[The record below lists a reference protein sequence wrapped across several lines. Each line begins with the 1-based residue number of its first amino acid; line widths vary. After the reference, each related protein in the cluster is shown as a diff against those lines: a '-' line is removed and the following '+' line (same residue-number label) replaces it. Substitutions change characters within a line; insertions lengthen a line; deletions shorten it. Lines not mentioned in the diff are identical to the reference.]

1 MKLQDMT
8 VSQLKELAKEQGLE
22 DYKTMKKQELVD
34 ALDIQ
39 DEVKE
44 EKVKLEPKKEKKKLD
59 KDDYVEIM
67 NNTSGK
73 YGYIGRSGFSVTMS
87 EYGDV
92 VEVPFGELRRM
103 KAEQPTHI
111 NNAYIIILDDEAVEQ
126 LYLGNLYHNI
136 FTRDEVES
144 LLQNPDKL
152 KVALEKMPNN
162 MRETVGSIAI
172 QRLKSGQIYDM
183 RVKKVV
189 EEGLGVTIDV

>member
-8 VSQLKELAKEQGLE
+8 VTQLKGMAKEQGV
-22 DYKTMKKQELVD
+22 DGYKTMKKQELID
-34 ALDIQ
+34 ILDT
-39 DEVKE
+39 KE
-44 EKVKLEPKKEKKKLD
+44 EKKVDKVKPEPKKEKKKLD

-73 YGYIGRSGFSVTMS
+73 YGYIGRSGFSVSMS

-92 VEVPFGELRRM
+92 VEIPFGELRRM
-103 KAEQPTHI
+103 KAENPTHI
-111 NNAYIIILDDEAVEQ
+111 NNAYIIILDDDAVEQ

-136 FTRDEVES
+136 FTRDEVEV

-152 KVALEKMPNN
+152 EIALKKMPNN

-172 QRLKSGQIYDM
+172 QRLKDGQIYDM
-183 RVKKVV
+183 RIKKVV

>member
-8 VSQLKELAKEQGLE
+8 VTQLKGMAKEQGV
-22 DYKTMKKQELVD
+22 DGYKTMKKQELID
-34 ALDIQ
+34 ILDTQ
-39 DEVKE
+39 E
-44 EKVKLEPKKEKKKLD
+44 EKKVDKVKPEPKKEKKKLD

-73 YGYIGRSGFSVTMS
+73 YGYIGRSGFSVSMS

-92 VEVPFGELRRM
+92 VEIPFGELRRM
-103 KAEQPTHI
+103 KAENPTHI
-111 NNAYIIILDDEAVEQ
+111 NNAYIIILDDDAVEQ

-136 FTRDEVES
+136 FTRDEVEV

-152 KVALEKMPNN
+152 EIALKKMPNN

-172 QRLKSGQIYDM
+172 QRLKDGQIYDM
-183 RVKKVV
+183 RIKKVV

>member
-8 VSQLKELAKEQGLE
+8 VTQLKGMAKEQGVE
-22 DYKTMKKQELVD
+22 GYKTMKKQELID
-34 ALDIQ
+34 ILDTQ
-39 DEVKE
+39 EEKKVDEVKP
-44 EKVKLEPKKEKKKLD
+44 EPKKEKKKLD

-73 YGYIGRSGFSVTMS
+73 YGYIGRSGFSVSMS

-92 VEVPFGELRRM
+92 VEIPFGELRRM
-103 KAEQPTHI
+103 KAENPTHI
-111 NNAYIIILDDEAVEQ
+111 NNAYIIILDDDAVEQ

-136 FTRDEVES
+136 FTRDEVEV

-152 KVALEKMPNN
+152 EVALKTMPIN

-172 QRLKSGQIYDM
+172 QRLKDGQIYDM
-183 RVKKVV
+183 RIKKVV

>member
-8 VSQLKELAKEQGLE
+8 VTQLKGLAKEQGVE
-22 DYKTMKKQELVD
+22 GYKTMKKQELID
-34 ALDIQ
+34 ILDTQ
-39 DEVKE
+39 E
-44 EKVKLEPKKEKKKLD
+44 EKKVDKVKPEPKKEKKKLD

-73 YGYIGRSGFSVTMS
+73 YGYIGRSGFSVSMS

-92 VEVPFGELRRM
+92 VEIPFGELRRM
-103 KAEQPTHI
+103 KAENPTHI
-111 NNAYIIILDDEAVEQ
+111 NNAYIIILDDDAVEQ

-136 FTRDEVES
+136 FTRDEVEV

-152 KVALEKMPNN
+152 EIALKKMPNN

-172 QRLKSGQIYDM
+172 QRLKDGQIYDM
-183 RVKKVV
+183 RIKKVV